1 MRKSRFRKATAVLA
15 AALLVI
21 PQLATSTAQATGGGP
36 ANWLAERMS
45 DQVTGANSARHLR
58 ELMAATAANG
68 GHRDSASPG
77 YTASADYLTGKLRAA
92 GYQVQRQ
99 EFSFR
104 DYAIH
109 SERAEVVSPN
119 ARALRP
125 LIVRFAVSTPAEGL
139 TADVAV
145 PAVKDT
151 GCTAEDY
158 AGQDVR
164 GKIVLVRVGDCFI
177 TQKQNTAAAVGAA
190 AMLMNADS
198 PNPDLNLRYRMVPPE
213 DAKIP
218 SATLPRGESER
229 LAADVAAGPVTVR
242 LDLRGQDST
251 TRTFNLLA
259 DTPTGRADNTIV
271 MGAHLDSVDTTPGAN
286 DNGAAAAT
294 VLETALQLKRYAPL
308 LRNKVRF
315 AWWAAEEKGLSGS
328 QYYVDQLT
336 PEQRKQTALYLN
348 LEMIGS
354 PNFAR
359 QVYSGQTPEGPA
371 PAGSVK
377 ISQLVHGY
385 FADQKLPT
393 VDLVLDGRSDHT
405 AFVNAGIAAGG
416 VNAGSDRL
424 KSAEWVKLFGGVEGQ
439 MLDPCY
445 HQGCDG
451 YSNVNQTIFD
461 QFSRSMAWAVGRF
474 AITTADIN
482 GRN

>member
-1 MRKSRFRKATAVLA
+1 MTRTPAKRIAAVIAA
-15 AALLVI
+15 AALVL
-21 PQLATSTAQATGGGP
+21 PQLATSTAQATG
-36 ANWLAERMS
+36 ADTADWLASRMS
-45 DQVTGANSARHLR
+45 EQVTGANAASHLR
-58 ELMAATAANG
+58 ELMKLTAANG
-68 GHRDSASPG
+68 GHRDSASPA
-77 YTASADYLTGKLRAA
+77 YSASADYLTGKLQAA
-92 GYQVQRQ
+92 GYRVQRQ
-99 EFSFR
+99 EFTFR

-119 ARALRP
+119 PRSLRP
-125 LIVRFAVSTPAEGL
+125 LIARFTVSTPAAGL
-139 TADVAV
+139 TAAVAV

-151 GCTAEDY
+151 GCTAADY

-177 TQKQNTAAAVGAA
+177 TQKQLTAASVGAV

-218 SATLPRGESER
+218 VATLPRGESEQ
-229 LAADVAAGPVTVR
+229 LAADAAGGPVTVR
-242 LDLRGQDST
+242 LDLRGADT
-251 TRTFNLLA
+251 NTKTFNLLA
-259 DTPTGRADNTIV
+259 DTPTGRADNTVV

-286 DNGAAAAT
+286 DNAAASAT

-336 PEQRKQTALYLN
+336 PEQRTQTALYLN

-371 PAGSVK
+371 PAGSTK
-377 ISQLVHGY
+377 ISQLVRGY
-385 FADQKLPT
+385 FAEQKLPT

-416 VNAGSDRL
+416 VNAGSDRV
-424 KSAEWVKLFGGVEGQ
+424 KPAEWVELFGGVAGQ

-445 HQGCDG
+445 HQRCDG
-451 YSNVNQTIFD
+451 YDNVNQTIFD

-474 AITTADIN
+474 AVTTADVN
-482 GRN
+482 GRH